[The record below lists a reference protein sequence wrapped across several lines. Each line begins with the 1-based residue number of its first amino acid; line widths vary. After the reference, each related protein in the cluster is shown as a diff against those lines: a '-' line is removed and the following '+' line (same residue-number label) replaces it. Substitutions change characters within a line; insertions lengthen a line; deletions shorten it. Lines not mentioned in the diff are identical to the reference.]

1 MIQGTQ
7 NPFSLSNKKT
17 LSLKLWKVQKK
28 AYPFLQ
34 NFDLVIVGYVELAI
48 IGKCTSQL
56 WTSLWELDN
65 VLLMKR
71 KTFVLY
77 FDIVIV
83 AVEIA
88 KIGKWKIKNVLV
100 PELLY
105 KRPLEKVRLA
115 LFTCA
120 AKSFKMRSTL
130 IEKSLL
136 TLMQRSCN
144 LDENTGYSIY
154 W

>member
-1 MIQGTQ
+1 M
-7 NPFSLSNKKT
+7 FS
-17 LSLKLWKVQKK
+17 
-28 AYPFLQ
+28 
-34 NFDLVIVGYVELAI
+34 EL
-48 IGKCTSQL
+48 G
-56 WTSLWELDN
+56 N
-65 VLLMKR
+65 VLLMNW
-71 KTFVLY
+71 KTCFLH
-77 FDIVIV
+77 FDIVILG
-83 AVEIA
+83 VEIA

-130 IEKSLL
+130 KEKSLL

>member
-1 MIQGTQ
+1 
-7 NPFSLSNKKT
+7 
-17 LSLKLWKVQKK
+17 
-28 AYPFLQ
+28 
-34 NFDLVIVGYVELAI
+34 
-48 IGKCTSQL
+48 
-56 WTSLWELDN
+56 
-65 VLLMKR
+65 MKR

-120 AKSFKMRSTL
+120 AKYIKMRKVIADIDSKKL
-130 IEKSLL
+130 
-136 TLMQRSCN
+136 
-144 LDENTGYSIY
+144 
-154 W
+154 